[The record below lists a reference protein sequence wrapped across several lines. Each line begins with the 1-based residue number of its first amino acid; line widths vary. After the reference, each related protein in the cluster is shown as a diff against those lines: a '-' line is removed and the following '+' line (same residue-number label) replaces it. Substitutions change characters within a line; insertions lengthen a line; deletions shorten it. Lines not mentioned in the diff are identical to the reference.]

1 MYDHECNSSW
11 LVFVLLFMT
20 SLTCQLW
27 YMFCLKFPKS
37 FENYVLLTQSKVF
50 KITSALKNQSKF
62 ECWAIRKLYFE
73 FLFVSSVFFCI
84 LLHVKISFLITL
96 DIFVNWKRIVHPN
109 VLHVYGTTISW
120 WVVEWGYVQF
130 VHGICTHCL
139 DLDLN
144 DQKNR
149 RYFWQWFHIWKNKWK
164 ITKMALCN
172 LSYAWNL
179 KFFWSNDFI
188 WSD

>member
-1 MYDHECNSSW
+1 MNYKPDTYGERCQKCLAFLVCAFLVCTLFFAYDLECNSSW

-73 FLFVSSVFFCI
+73 FLFVFSGFFC
-84 LLHVKISFLITL
+84 TY
-96 DIFVNWKRIVHPN
+96 FVA
-109 VLHVYGTTISW
+109 
-120 WVVEWGYVQF
+120 
-130 VHGICTHCL
+130 C
-139 DLDLN
+139 
-144 DQKNR
+144 
-149 RYFWQWFHIWKNKWK
+149 KNK
-164 ITKMALCN
+164 LFDNFRHFC
-172 LSYAWNL
+172 
-179 KFFWSNDFI
+179 
-188 WSD
+188 